1 MPVTYHKPDF
11 GQTSAQVTDLL
22 PRSNPECDRSQV
34 STQVRKATMMYL
46 RAEALL
52 WFISRPRWAAQIV
65 ATPEGHSRRPK
76 GGVVLYTQCAFCSS
90 IGPLMCAGTLMPH
103 MPVATVR
110 TPYGAVC
117 PGCGSVMTGFLCPHC
132 MTQQYLLLPGAS
144 APAMP
149 GANQA
154 YAPVVQAKQGAS
166 KSKLMRL
173 FEEIAIPVAKEIGKA
188 GAQAAFGQQPS
199 WQGSTWQQSSWGQ
212 W

>member
-1 MPVTYHKPDF
+1 
-11 GQTSAQVTDLL
+11 
-22 PRSNPECDRSQV
+22 
-34 STQVRKATMMYL
+34 MMYL
-46 RAEALL
+46 RAEDTSLS
-52 WFISRPRWAAQIV
+52 ISRPRRAEQIV
-65 ATPEGHSRRPK
+65 VTPGGHAHRPK
-76 GGVVLYTQCAFCSS
+76 GGIVLYTQCAFCSA

-103 MPVATVR
+103 MPLATVR

-132 MTQQYLLLPGAS
+132 MRQQYLLLPGAPAP

-173 FEEIAIPVAKEIGKA
+173 FEEIATPVAKELGKA
-188 GAQAAFGQQPS
+188 AVQAAFGQQPS
-199 WQGSTWQQSSWGQ
+199 WQNSTWQQSPWGQ